1 MRKSLLACVF
11 AGACSFDVGHVGG
24 TPAAPDAASIT
35 SPDAA
40 IATADAPVAPGPD
53 AMIGPQPGDGVVW
66 LDWPA
71 QQQLSDPTW
80 GAALTDIAN
89 HLPASYGDQYWD
101 SDPETAGHETTH
113 GINAELRN
121 NHNDTGARANAFYVL
136 GDKAALVIEP
146 GILKSDVAAYVPA
159 SLQGPRYATYV
170 TGQTA
175 WDDTPLYL
183 WDEWDAYINGA
194 EVAIDQEQHGL
205 WTQGWTDAVMGPLE
219 FCAYALA
226 EGEAVEA
233 KDPTYFA
240 SNKQFREF
248 MAWQLKRAMDRFR
261 TGRTMTDFTWA
272 DQDAYYAKM
281 QTSADAAAMR
291 QFAHDTFGATWSQQ
305 VLGF

>member
-1 MRKSLLACVF
+1 MRNTIVALLFTTACT
-11 AGACSFDVGHVGG
+11 FDPGHVGG
-24 TPAAPDAASIT
+24 TQAPDATAT
-35 SPDAA
+35 SNPDAA
-40 IATADAPVAPGPD
+40 TVPTGDPD
-53 AMIGPQPGDGVVW
+53 AAIGPQPGDGVVW

-71 QQQLSDPTW
+71 QQSLSDATW

-113 GINAELRN
+113 GINAHIRN
-121 NHNDTGARANAFYVL
+121 AHYDPNARVNAFYVL
-136 GDKAALVIEP
+136 GDKAALVLEP
-146 GILKSDVAAYVPA
+146 NIRKSDVAAYVPA

-183 WDEWDAYINGA
+183 WDEWDAYVNGA

-205 WTQGWTDAVMGPLE
+205 WKQGWTDAVMGPLE
-219 FCAYALA
+219 LCAYALA
-226 EGEAVEA
+226 EGEAVKA

-240 SNKQFREF
+240 QNTQFREL
-248 MAWQLKRAMDRFR
+248 MAWQLKRSMDRFR
-261 TGRTMTDFTWA
+261 TGRAMTDFTWA

-291 QFAHDTFGATWSQQ
+291 QFAHDTFGAAWSQQ

>member
-1 MRKSLLACVF
+1 MRKLVLALAC
-11 AGACSFDVGHVGG
+11 AGCSFDHSGS
-24 TPAAPDAASIT
+24 PAAPMPTSDAPLVGIADAA
-35 SPDAA
+35 PAP
-40 IATADAPVAPGPD
+40 TADAPIAPD
-53 AMIGPQPGDGVVW
+53 APPAPQPGDGVVW
-66 LDWPA
+66 MTWPS
-71 QQQLSDPTW
+71 QQSLSDPTW

-89 HLPASYGDQYWD
+89 HLPASYGNQYWD

-121 NHNDTGARANAFYVL
+121 NHNDTGGRANAFYVL
-136 GDKAALVIEP
+136 HDKAALVIEP
-146 GILKSDVAAYVPA
+146 DIRKSDVAAYVPA
-159 SLQGPRYATYV
+159 SLRGPRYATYV

-183 WDEWDAYINGA
+183 WDEWDAYVNGA

-226 EGEAVEA
+226 EGMAVKA

-240 SNKQFREF
+240 QNTQFREV
-248 MAWQLKRAMDRFR
+248 MAWQLRRAMDRFR
-261 TGRTMTDFTWA
+261 TGRTMTDFTY
-272 DQDAYYAKM
+272 DQQDAYWTAMK
-281 QTSADAAAMR
+281 TSADAAALR
-291 QFAHDTFGATWSQQ
+291 QFARDTYGASWTMQ